1 MKNNYF
7 ISKINLDLV
16 KNGLFLIAI
25 ILFLAHISE
34 RIFFD
39 VGYDTGLFNLDVEKN
54 IPSVYSA
61 LLLGSSG
68 FMLILIANKTRG
80 LKRKFATHW
89 FFLGIVFIFLMADEF
104 FAIHEDLVEPIRET
118 LNTSGL
124 LYFAWI
130 IPYTIFIVIL
140 FLIYLKFLRNLPK
153 DIYIKFIASGSLY
166 IFGGIIIES
175 FGGRY
180 IESHCWQKDDIYF
193 TMITFEEM
201 FEIIGISLFL
211 YTLLVY
217 IQKYLIIKEMDKTVK

>member
-1 MKNNYF
+1 M
-7 ISKINLDLV
+7 NLNLV
-16 KNGLFLIAI
+16 RNGLFLMAI

-34 RIFFD
+34 RIFFN

-54 IPSVYSA
+54 VPSIYST

-68 FMLILIANKTRG
+68 FMLILIATKTRK

-89 FFLGIVFIFLMADEF
+89 LFLGIVFIFLMADEF

-193 TMITFEEM
+193 AMITSEEM

-217 IQKYLIIKEMDKTVK
+217 IQKYLTIKETAKTTISSDKTVK